1 MKDVT
6 YGQFV
11 WHSATRKRR
20 VQQKMIH
27 SRRRQDQLSRCRGH
41 PNSRNVGGQDALQQR
56 HINERSKIL
65 TYPWSVF
72 LDYRGDHHQI
82 QTQKATKKWSIY
94 IRANRGIYG
103 LSQAG
108 LLANKLLEK
117 RLNKH
122 GYHQSNWNF
131 GCVSNTFT
139 MVVDDFGVKYVGEE
153 HVNHLKATLE
163 EHYKLT

>member
-82 QTQKATKKWSIY
+82 QTQKATKNG
-94 IRANRGIYG
+94 A
-103 LSQAG
+103 
-108 LLANKLLEK
+108 
-117 RLNKH
+117 
-122 GYHQSNWNF
+122 F
-131 GCVSNTFT
+131 
-139 MVVDDFGVKYVGEE
+139 
-153 HVNHLKATLE
+153 TLE
-163 EHYKLT
+163 QIEEYTDYHSQDYWQTSC